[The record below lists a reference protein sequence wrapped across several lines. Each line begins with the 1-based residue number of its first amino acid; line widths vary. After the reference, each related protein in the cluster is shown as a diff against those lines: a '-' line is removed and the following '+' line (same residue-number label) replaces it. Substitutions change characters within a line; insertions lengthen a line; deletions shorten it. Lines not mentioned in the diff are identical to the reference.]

1 MQAMVIE
8 RNADVRKLAW
18 QEMPSPVPESRD
30 LLIKVKTASV
40 NRAGLLRSRG
50 KYPAGG
56 GVGRADCGRSRG
68 GGRGGGRLVMWFPD
82 SIFIQHESTIAL
94 GRFFFT
100 NSDRIEHKLLFSGL

>member
-40 NRAGLLRSRG
+40 NRAGLLRSRENTLR
-50 KYPAGG
+50 
-56 GVGRADCGRSRG
+56 VGRRSR
-68 GGRGGGRLVMWFPD
+68 RLWPVSRRRARWRRLVMWFPD

-94 GRFFFT
+94 GRF
-100 NSDRIEHKLLFSGL
+100 SS